1 MSAYINVEKRNEVFA
16 ELKGELYKKFRS
28 DKTISV
34 EWCLKTE
41 QLLTFAISKA
51 RTEKDIEALRDII
64 MTEATVEQK
73 QQIADE
79 LQRVDKK
86 QALKQ
91 KIDKAIDFAKKPL
104 CQQGGYG
111 DVVLLGSV
119 TLFTTVMG
127 IITLLSEMI
136 N

>member
-16 ELKGELYKKFRS
+16 ELKGELYSKFR
-28 DKTISV
+28 KENISV

-51 RTEKDIEALRDII
+51 RTQRDI
-64 MTEATVEQK
+64 
-73 QQIADE
+73 DE
-79 LQRVDKK
+79 LRNIIMSSVTEEEKQRVQQELQVTGK
-86 QALKQ
+86 QTLKEKLGKLSGVMQ
-91 KIDKAIDFAKKPL
+91 KPL

-111 DVVLLGSV
+111 DVILLGSV

-127 IITLLSEMI
+127 IVTLLSEMI
-136 N
+136 K